1 MGVGDA
7 DWMRQALAQARI
19 AAEFEEVPVGAV
31 LVDAQGELVAVGH
44 NQPISAQ
51 DPSAHAEIVTLR
63 AAAQKLGNYR
73 LPDTTLYV
81 TLEPC
86 TMCVGALVH
95 ARVGR
100 LVYGATEPK
109 TGAIESAHQLF
120 ETGKFNHHP
129 EIEGGVLADESAAL
143 LSRFF
148 ENRRAAKRS

>member
-143 LSRFF
+143 LTRFF
-148 ENRRAAKRS
+148 EKRRAAKR